1 MQTQVDIVE
10 KVVGQTERRAF
21 SLRLATQRIVARD
34 ILALHVR
41 QEVDRL
47 NDQARRNH
55 NAHDRV
61 ASFLVGSHAHAAQ
74 TRLNPRRRSAPKVL
88 DPETEIATAIDGII
102 ARRIIM
108 LFDDREVEDLDAELT
123 FTDSSVVTFLRLMP
137 LVGG

>member
-10 KVVGQTERRAF
+10 KVVGQTDRRAF
-21 SLRLATQRIVARD
+21 SLRLASQRIAARD

-41 QEVDRL
+41 AEVDRL
-47 NDQARRNH
+47 NDLARRSH
-55 NAHDRV
+55 RAHDRV
-61 ASFLVGSHAHAAQ
+61 ASFLVGSHAHEAQ
-74 TRLNPRRRSAPKVL
+74 TRLNPVSRRAPKTL
-88 DPETEIATAIDGII
+88 DAEAEIAAAVDGII